1 MCIFY
6 FKFVKIYGVKY
17 VNCEVFMGFFD
28 FFKNFGSSSTPET
41 TVVNQSV
48 LDSVPNNCVMI
59 IEDVF
64 SIPGKGVVVTGT
76 VLRNSINLNDTLMV
90 MESNKTVRVV
100 GIEVF
105 RKQLEFAETG
115 MNVGLLLDGVTRDE
129 LMASYKL
136 LKM

>member
-1 MCIFY
+1 
-6 FKFVKIYGVKY
+6 
-17 VNCEVFMGFFD
+17 MGFFD

-105 RKQLEFAETG
+105 RKQLEFAEVG

-129 LMASYKL
+129 LMVSYKL